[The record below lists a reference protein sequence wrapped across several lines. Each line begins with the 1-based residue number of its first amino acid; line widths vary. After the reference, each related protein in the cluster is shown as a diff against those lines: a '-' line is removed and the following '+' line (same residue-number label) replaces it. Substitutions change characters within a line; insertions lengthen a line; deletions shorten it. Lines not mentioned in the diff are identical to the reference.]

1 MSNSSKY
8 LYLLTSLLSNRIS
21 SVVRP
26 LFRPSRTFEDT
37 APTARPT
44 PCVSAMPVEEF
55 IVSNVQWL
63 LPTWFLRLLV
73 RLYLRYSG
81 GPALRGGDVVIK
93 QIHVDGRLT
102 EASASLPSSTPCR
115 RQNTRRATLS
125 LGQPRPVGRCP
136 GWPALPGVAF
146 RTGGHGRAERGARD
160 GDDGGGERAA
170 LRQ

>member
-1 MSNSSKY
+1 M
-8 LYLLTSLLSNRIS
+8 SNRIS
-21 SVVRP
+21 LAGGALIISALVRP
-26 LFRPSRTFEDT
+26 LFRPNPHLPGHD
-37 APTARPT
+37 APTARADA
-44 PCVSAMPVEEF
+44 SAMPVEEF

-102 EASASLPSSTPCR
+102 EDSTSLPSSTPCQ
-115 RQNTRRATLS
+115 RQNTRRATFS
-125 LGQPRPVGRCP
+125 LGQPRPVSRCP

-146 RTGGHGRAERGARD
+146 RTGGHGRAEQGARD

>member
-1 MSNSSKY
+1 
-8 LYLLTSLLSNRIS
+8 
-21 SVVRP
+21 
-26 LFRPSRTFEDT
+26 
-37 APTARPT
+37 
-44 PCVSAMPVEEF
+44 MPVEEF

-102 EASASLPSSTPCR
+102 EDSASLPSSTPCQ
-115 RQNTRRATLS
+115 RQNTRRATFS

-146 RTGGHGRAERGARD
+146 RTGGHGRAEQGARD